1 MYNSKLKQDI
11 LRNYIVMISITGLGV
26 VSGDYQK
33 GYDNYVLMGLLLIY
47 VGTLIVETVSKSRQ
61 DIVKMFVAPTVVGIA
76 LYSIVNVLIGNYG
89 LYVLKTILL
98 NVLLVA
104 SIVWILKILKVNVK
118 YNYVIYLVI
127 YVAVF
132 LGVMKISNLDG
143 KLSILMVFICSGIYV
158 ISITKMIQDILE
170 KSENIGNE
178 QEIISKSYICYIRT
192 LYVENLYRNKKG
204 EK

>member
-127 YVAVF
+127 YVVVF

-143 KLSILMVFICSGIYV
+143 KLSILMVFMCSGIYV